1 VAWELVDST
10 SSSTA
15 PRRYTSAS
23 WLALVVATARSRVSL
38 VIPKKPFTE
47 MSDMATKTKTKT
59 EKTPLT
65 LNDRMDKIQEMVEML
80 NNDIFE
86 GNITT
91 NEITD
96 QLEQISIKIDNFKDL
111 L

>member
-1 VAWELVDST
+1 LKNFT
-10 SSSTA
+10 
-15 PRRYTSAS
+15 
-23 WLALVVATARSRVSL
+23 
-38 VIPKKPFTE
+38 KKKIA
-47 MSDMATKTKTKT
+47 DMATKNKTKT

-80 NNDIFE
+80 NSDIFE

>member
-1 VAWELVDST
+1 LKNFT
-10 SSSTA
+10 
-15 PRRYTSAS
+15 
-23 WLALVVATARSRVSL
+23 
-38 VIPKKPFTE
+38 KKKIA
-47 MSDMATKTKTKT
+47 DMATKNKTKI

-65 LNDRMDKIQEMVEML
+65 LHDRMDKIQEMVEML
-80 NNDIFE
+80 NSDIFE

-96 QLEQISIKIDNFKDL
+96 QLEQISVKIENFKDL

>member
-1 VAWELVDST
+1 
-10 SSSTA
+10 
-15 PRRYTSAS
+15 
-23 WLALVVATARSRVSL
+23 
-38 VIPKKPFTE
+38 
-47 MSDMATKTKTKT
+47 MATKTKTKT

>member
-1 VAWELVDST
+1 
-10 SSSTA
+10 
-15 PRRYTSAS
+15 
-23 WLALVVATARSRVSL
+23 
-38 VIPKKPFTE
+38 
-47 MSDMATKTKTKT
+47 MATKNKTKT

-65 LNDRMDKIQEMVEML
+65 LHDRMDKIQEMVEML

-96 QLEQISIKIDNFKDL
+96 KLEQISIKIDNFKDL

>member
-1 VAWELVDST
+1 
-10 SSSTA
+10 
-15 PRRYTSAS
+15 
-23 WLALVVATARSRVSL
+23 
-38 VIPKKPFTE
+38 
-47 MSDMATKTKTKT
+47 MSTKTKTKT

-80 NNDIFE
+80 NSDIFE

>member
-1 VAWELVDST
+1 M
-10 SSSTA
+10 A
-15 PRRYTSAS
+15 PTP
-23 WLALVVATARSRVSL
+23 L
-38 VIPKKPFTE
+38 E
-47 MSDMATKTKTKT
+47 NNMATKTKTKT

-96 QLEQISIKIDNFKDL
+96 KLEQISIKIDNFKDL

>member
-1 VAWELVDST
+1 
-10 SSSTA
+10 
-15 PRRYTSAS
+15 
-23 WLALVVATARSRVSL
+23 
-38 VIPKKPFTE
+38 
-47 MSDMATKTKTKT
+47 MATKNKTKI

-96 QLEQISIKIDNFKDL
+96 KLEQISIKIDNFKDL

>member
-1 VAWELVDST
+1 MT
-10 SSSTA
+10 NK
-15 PRRYTSAS
+15 
-23 WLALVVATARSRVSL
+23 
-38 VIPKKPFTE
+38 I
-47 MSDMATKTKTKT
+47 KTKI

-80 NNDIFE
+80 NSDIFE

>member
-1 VAWELVDST
+1 M
-10 SSSTA
+10 A
-15 PRRYTSAS
+15 PTP
-23 WLALVVATARSRVSL
+23 L
-38 VIPKKPFTE
+38 E
-47 MSDMATKTKTKT
+47 NNMATKTKTKT

-80 NNDIFE
+80 NSDIFE

>member
-1 VAWELVDST
+1 
-10 SSSTA
+10 
-15 PRRYTSAS
+15 
-23 WLALVVATARSRVSL
+23 
-38 VIPKKPFTE
+38 
-47 MSDMATKTKTKT
+47 MATKNKTKI

-65 LNDRMDKIQEMVEML
+65 LHDLMDKIQEMVEML
-80 NNDIFE
+80 NSDIFE

-96 QLEQISIKIDNFKDL
+96 QLEQISIKIDNFKEL

>member
-1 VAWELVDST
+1 
-10 SSSTA
+10 
-15 PRRYTSAS
+15 
-23 WLALVVATARSRVSL
+23 
-38 VIPKKPFTE
+38 
-47 MSDMATKTKTKT
+47 MATKNKTKI

>member
-1 VAWELVDST
+1 
-10 SSSTA
+10 
-15 PRRYTSAS
+15 
-23 WLALVVATARSRVSL
+23 
-38 VIPKKPFTE
+38 
-47 MSDMATKTKTKT
+47 MATKNKTKI

-65 LNDRMDKIQEMVEML
+65 LNDRMDKILEMVEML
-80 NNDIFE
+80 NSDIFE

-96 QLEQISIKIDNFKDL
+96 QLEKISVKIENFKDL

>member
-1 VAWELVDST
+1 V
-10 SSSTA
+10 
-15 PRRYTSAS
+15 
-23 WLALVVATARSRVSL
+23 
-38 VIPKKPFTE
+38 
-47 MSDMATKTKTKT
+47 ATKTKTKI

-65 LNDRMDKIQEMVEML
+65 LHDRMDKIQEMVEML
-80 NNDIFE
+80 NSDIFE

>member
-1 VAWELVDST
+1 MA
-10 SSSTA
+10 
-15 PRRYTSAS
+15 
-23 WLALVVATARSRVSL
+23 ATPL
-38 VIPKKPFTE
+38 E
-47 MSDMATKTKTKT
+47 NNMATKNKTKI

-65 LNDRMDKIQEMVEML
+65 LHDRMDKIQEMVEML
-80 NNDIFE
+80 NSDIFE

>member
-1 VAWELVDST
+1 MKNFT
-10 SSSTA
+10 
-15 PRRYTSAS
+15 
-23 WLALVVATARSRVSL
+23 
-38 VIPKKPFTE
+38 KKKIA
-47 MSDMATKTKTKT
+47 DMATKTKTKT

-80 NNDIFE
+80 NSDIFE

>member
-1 VAWELVDST
+1 
-10 SSSTA
+10 
-15 PRRYTSAS
+15 
-23 WLALVVATARSRVSL
+23 VAT
-38 VIPKKPFTE
+38 KN
-47 MSDMATKTKTKT
+47 KTKI

-80 NNDIFE
+80 NSDIFE

-96 QLEQISIKIDNFKDL
+96 KLEQISIKIDNFKDL

>member
-1 VAWELVDST
+1 M
-10 SSSTA
+10 
-15 PRRYTSAS
+15 
-23 WLALVVATARSRVSL
+23 ALTPL
-38 VIPKKPFTE
+38 E
-47 MSDMATKTKTKT
+47 NNMATKNKTKI

-65 LNDRMDKIQEMVEML
+65 LNDRMDKILDMVEML
-80 NNDIFE
+80 NSDIFE

-96 QLEQISIKIDNFKDL
+96 QLEKISVKIENFKDL

>member
-1 VAWELVDST
+1 
-10 SSSTA
+10 
-15 PRRYTSAS
+15 
-23 WLALVVATARSRVSL
+23 
-38 VIPKKPFTE
+38 
-47 MSDMATKTKTKT
+47 MATKNKTKI

-80 NNDIFE
+80 NSDIFE

-96 QLEQISIKIDNFKDL
+96 KLEQISIKIDNFKDL

>member
-1 VAWELVDST
+1 
-10 SSSTA
+10 
-15 PRRYTSAS
+15 
-23 WLALVVATARSRVSL
+23 
-38 VIPKKPFTE
+38 

>member
-1 VAWELVDST
+1 M
-10 SSSTA
+10 A
-15 PRRYTSAS
+15 P
-23 WLALVVATARSRVSL
+23 
-38 VIPKKPFTE
+38 IPLE
-47 MSDMATKTKTKT
+47 NNMATKNKTKT

-80 NNDIFE
+80 NSDIFE

>member
-1 VAWELVDST
+1 
-10 SSSTA
+10 
-15 PRRYTSAS
+15 
-23 WLALVVATARSRVSL
+23 
-38 VIPKKPFTE
+38 
-47 MSDMATKTKTKT
+47 MATKNKTKT

-80 NNDIFE
+80 NSDIFE

>member
-1 VAWELVDST
+1 
-10 SSSTA
+10 
-15 PRRYTSAS
+15 
-23 WLALVVATARSRVSL
+23 
-38 VIPKKPFTE
+38 
-47 MSDMATKTKTKT
+47 MATKTKTKT

-80 NNDIFE
+80 NSDIFE

-96 QLEQISIKIDNFKDL
+96 KLEQISIKIDNFKDL

>member
-1 VAWELVDST
+1 
-10 SSSTA
+10 
-15 PRRYTSAS
+15 
-23 WLALVVATARSRVSL
+23 
-38 VIPKKPFTE
+38 
-47 MSDMATKTKTKT
+47 MATKTKMNKN
-59 EKTPLT
+59 PLT
-65 LNDRMDKIQEMVEML
+65 LHDRMDKIQEMVEML